1 MKAGAPRASDG
12 RFRNTEPFEPRS
24 LAEVLRWRREARR
37 DGLPPRPQQATPTR
51 APDMDFIVRNAGG
64 AITPAV
70 TWLGHATVLAQF
82 GGVNLLTD
90 PHCSHRAS
98 PLSFSGPQRAQPPA
112 IALERMPPIDLVLV
126 SHNHYDHLDDTT
138 VRALA
143 EQPGGSP
150 LFVVPLGLGKW
161 FARRGLARVHE
172 LDWWESLQAWGV
184 EVTLTPVRHWSA
196 RALGDRMASLWGGF
210 AVLAPDLHLYFGGD
224 TGWSPT
230 NFAATRTHF
239 AARQTHGAGGG
250 FDIALLP
257 IGSYEPR
264 WFMAPQHVNPEEA
277 VRIHQALGAKR
288 SLGIHWGTF
297 ELTDEALDEPPRQL
311 IQAVRAQGL
320 SAEDFGVMPIGDT
333 LRLPA
338 RQDAVT
344 TSPATTTSP

>member
-1 MKAGAPRASDG
+1 MKPGAPRAADG
-12 RFRNTEPFEPRS
+12 GFRNTEPFEPRG

-51 APDMDFIVRNAGG
+51 APDLDFILRNAGG
-64 AITPAV
+64 AIVPAV

-82 GGVNLLTD
+82 GGINLLTD

-98 PLSFSGPQRAQPPA
+98 PFSFTGPKRAQPPA
-112 IALERMPPIDLVLV
+112 IGLERMPPIDVVLV
-126 SHNHYDHLDDTT
+126 SHNHYDHLDNTS
-138 VRALA
+138 VRTLA

-150 LFVVPLGLGKW
+150 LFVVPLGLAKW
-161 FARRGLARVHE
+161 FARRGITRVHE
-172 LDWWESLQAWGV
+172 LDWWESLQVWGV

-230 NFAATRTHF
+230 NFADTRTHF
-239 AARQTHGAGGG
+239 AARQTPEAGGG
-250 FDIALLP
+250 FDISLLP
-257 IGSYEPR
+257 IGAYEPR

-311 IQAVRAQGL
+311 IHAVRAQGL
-320 SAEDFGVMPIGDT
+320 TAADFGVMPIGDT

-338 RQDAVT
+338 RQHAAFGT
-344 TSPATTTSP
+344 PATEPLP

>member
-1 MKAGAPRASDG
+1 VKPGAPRDASG
-12 RFRNTEPFEPRS
+12 RFRNTEPFEPLG
-24 LAEVLRWRREARR
+24 LAEVLRWQWQARR
-37 DGLPPRPQQATPTR
+37 NGLPPRPQQATPTR
-51 APDMDFIVRNAGG
+51 AADLHFIRRNAGG
-64 AITPAV
+64 AIAPAV

-82 GGVNLLTD
+82 GGLNLLTD

-98 PLSFSGPQRAQPPA
+98 PFAFSGPQRAQAPA
-112 IALERMPPIDLVLV
+112 IALERMPPIDLVLI

-143 EQPGGSP
+143 AQPGGSP
-150 LFVVPLGLGKW
+150 LFVVPLGLATW
-161 FARRGLARVHE
+161 FARRGITRIQE
-172 LDWWESLQAWGV
+172 LDWWQPLPVWGL

-210 AVLAPDLHLYFGGD
+210 AVLAPQLHLYFGGD

-230 NFAATRTHF
+230 NFADTRAHF
-239 AARQTHGAGGG
+239 APRQTPDAGGG

-257 IGSYEPR
+257 IGAYEPR
-264 WFMAPQHVNPEEA
+264 WFMANQHVNPEEA

-297 ELTDEALDEPPRQL
+297 ELTDEALDEPPRRL
-311 IQAVRAQGL
+311 AEAVRAQGL
-320 SAEDFGVMPIGDT
+320 KADDFGVIPIGAT

-338 RQDAVT
+338 RQDAPVHPLAT
-344 TSPATTTSP
+344 TSAT